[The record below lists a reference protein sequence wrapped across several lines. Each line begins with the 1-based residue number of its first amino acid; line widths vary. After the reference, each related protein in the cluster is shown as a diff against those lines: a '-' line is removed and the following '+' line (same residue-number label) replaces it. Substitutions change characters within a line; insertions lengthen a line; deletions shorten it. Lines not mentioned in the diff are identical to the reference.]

1 MERYKAGAAALAGQR
16 WSCVVTEGTPQS
28 AIWGLLQHS
37 TKTHLRQARPAEGLS
52 ISVVCPGLS
61 HPFVWLESCPH
72 MPDLFCGA
80 EIPETLPH
88 RIFTCSHPS
97 PEPGRAQ
104 DVPQLCI
111 SSPRKALP
119 QEPPTSR
126 TKIWAPAASPR
137 APGVQGASRA
147 PALSRRHQSLFRAHS
162 FQGAQRALSLARG
175 SNRRKNQ
182 I

>member
-16 WSCVVTEGTPQS
+16 WGCVVTEETPQS

-37 TKTHLRQARPAEGLS
+37 TKTHLRQTRPAEGLS

-80 EIPETLPH
+80 DIPETLPH
-88 RIFTCSHPS
+88 RILTCSHPS
-97 PEPGRAQ
+97 PGRAQ

-126 TKIWAPAASPR
+126 TKIWALAASPR

-147 PALSRRHQSLFRAHS
+147 PALSRRHQSLSQAHS